1 MPDPLR
7 PLPIRIVGATEADLA
22 AVGELAGEIWREHY
36 PGIITPEQIEYML
49 SRGYSRAALRR
60 FVDEAGAGLA
70 LAYVGERL
78 AGFAAHHRSDH
89 AGEIKLDKLYV
100 HQDYQGRGV
109 GSRLIAHVEA
119 AARAQ
124 ERTTLILNVNKNNVK
139 AIAAYERNG
148 FAVRESVVVDIGAGF
163 VMDDYV
169 MAKQLPR

>member
-7 PLPIRIVGATEADLA
+7 PLPVRIIGATEADLG
-22 AVGELAGEIWREHY
+22 AVGELAAQIWRKHD
-36 PGIITPEQIEYML
+36 PGIITTEQIEYML
-49 SRGYSRAALRR
+49 SRGYSRDALRR
-60 FVDEAGAGLA
+60 FLVEDGAGLA
-70 LAYVGERL
+70 LAYVGRRL
-78 AGFAAHHRSDH
+78 AAFAAYHRTDH

-100 HQDYQGRGV
+100 HHDYHGRGV

-124 ERTTLILNVNKNNVK
+124 RRKTIVLNVNKNNVK

-148 FAVRESVVVDIGAGF
+148 FAVRESVIVDIGGGF

-169 MAKQLPR
+169 MAKQL